1 MYSGYLE
8 SRTSLET
15 KIAMSLDRFEI
26 ANKSNI
32 KLKEKI
38 KV

>member
-1 MYSGYLE
+1 MHSDYLE
-8 SRTSLET
+8 SKTSLET
-15 KIAMSLDRFEI
+15 KKALSLDRFEI

-38 KV
+38 KA